1 MAVAPAARLMTAD
14 EFMKAKLGDGRFELV
29 RGEIVE
35 LSPPY
40 SDHGYACSRLA
51 GLFFVYERESGYG
64 YSLSNDTA
72 VQTRRNPDTV
82 RAPDVC
88 FYSEARHPRT
98 KLGPNL
104 LTVAP
109 DVAIEVVSPS
119 NSKIE
124 LLEKV
129 VEYLAAGSLAVWL
142 VYPQTRSVA
151 VFRDSRTPPAV
162 FDDGD
167 AIDDQPELPG
177 FRCLVSDIFP

>member
-1 MAVAPAARLMTAD
+1 MAVVPAARPTTAE
-14 EFMKAKLGDGRFELV
+14 EFMKADLGDGRFELV
-29 RGEIVE
+29 RGEVVE

-40 SDHGYACSRLA
+40 SDHGYASSSLSA
-51 GLFFVYERESGYG
+51 LLFSYGRESGYG
-64 YSLSNDTA
+64 YSLSEVT
-72 VQTRRNPDTV
+72 VRTRKDPDTV

-88 FYSEARHPRT
+88 FYSEARHPRSE
-98 KLGPNL
+98 LGPNL

-109 DVAIEVVSPS
+109 DVAIEVVSPG
-119 NSKIE
+119 NSKTE

-162 FDDGD
+162 YHEGD
-167 AIDDQPELPG
+167 AIQDQPELPG